1 MKRIYRSILLLAAAL
16 PAAFPAEAREIIDI
30 NRNWRFTLDDDRT
43 YGEPAFDDSGWQRL
57 DLPHDWSIAGA
68 YDKRNPSGPQ
78 GGFMPCGTGWYRH
91 SFEAPAG
98 SEGNRVFVRF
108 DGVYMKSQV
117 WINGRMVGEY
127 PNGYNSFEYDIT
139 PFVRRDTLNVL
150 AVRVDNSLQP
160 GSRWYTGSGIYRNV
174 HLIVTSQMHFTDG
187 GVFITTPEVSAERA
201 RIEINYHVINHNYP
215 ETRFTWTDNKSLYV
229 WLRDGNADAAPK
241 TDANNRVQKE
251 CTLTSILYD
260 ADGQE
265 IKRVSTKHRIGDY
278 SEADLRQQIEIDRPH
293 LWSDQT
299 PYLYKLVGTI
309 SYDGREA
316 DRVSYPVGVRTIR
329 FSPERGMEVN
339 GRQVKLQ
346 GVCLHQNVGCFGSAV
361 PLGVWQERLETLKA
375 MGCNAVRLSHY
386 PFAPE
391 FYDLCDSLGF
401 YVSNEIFD
409 EWNRGQEWGY
419 SESSYGKMPYT
430 YHLYFDQWGETD
442 LRRMIRRDR
451 NHPCVALYVLG
462 NEIPNQRIQGIEIAQ
477 KLKAITREED
487 PARPVTAACDFFVGA
502 NIYGFMDQFDI
513 AGYNYI
519 DRIHPDSLYAAEHAR
534 YPNRILLGTET
545 YHKTRNHVS
554 IRDNASAIGEFVWVG
569 YDYLGEIVWPD
580 YRGWDE
586 GMLDIAGFPKPEYY
600 LRKSYWSDEPVVHI
614 GVRQGPDRDFD
625 WSPRNVA
632 DHWNWQGRDQDTLE
646 VYAYSNCDEV
656 ELRIGRRSLGR
667 KPVGRNDYY
676 ALWNVPFK
684 AGTISATGYRQGKK
698 VAEHRLLTAG
708 KPYAVEVSRI
718 FRYDDV
724 IRVELCVVDKEGIRI
739 PDSEAEIT
747 SGNIPSER
755 LLGFD
760 NGNQYDPQGLKYA
773 SAERGRCSGGR
784 MVVYLKPDSTAVK
797 ATFDSP
803 GLISAE
809 AEI

>member
-1 MKRIYRSILLLAAAL
+1 M
-16 PAAFPAEAREIIDI
+16 
-30 NRNWRFTLDDDRT
+30 
-43 YGEPAFDDSGWQRL
+43 
-57 DLPHDWSIAGA
+57 
-68 YDKRNPSGPQ
+68 
-78 GGFMPCGTGWYRH
+78 
-91 SFEAPAG
+91 
-98 SEGNRVFVRF
+98 
-108 DGVYMKSQV
+108 
-117 WINGRMVGEY
+117 
-127 PNGYNSFEYDIT
+127 
-139 PFVRRDTLNVL
+139 
-150 AVRVDNSLQP
+150 
-160 GSRWYTGSGIYRNV
+160 
-174 HLIVTSQMHFTDG
+174 
-187 GVFITTPEVSAERA
+187 
-201 RIEINYHVINHNYP
+201 
-215 ETRFTWTDNKSLYV
+215 
-229 WLRDGNADAAPK
+229 
-241 TDANNRVQKE
+241 QKE

-487 PARPVTAACDFFVGA
+487 PTRPVTAACDFFVGA

-519 DRIHPDSLYAAEHAR
+519 DRIHPTACTPPNTPVTRTASCSARRLIIKPATTYRYATTPARSANSSGGLRLPRRNRVAGLPRLGRRNAR
-534 YPNRILLGTET
+534 YRRLPETGILPAQKLLVGR
-545 YHKTRNHVS
+545 TR
-554 IRDNASAIGEFVWVG
+554 R
-569 YDYLGEIVWPD
+569 P
-580 YRGWDE
+580 YRR
-586 GMLDIAGFPKPEYY
+586 PP
-600 LRKSYWSDEPVVHI
+600 
-614 GVRQGPDRDFD
+614 GPRPRFRL
-625 WSPRNVA
+625 SPRNVA

-684 AGTISATGYRQGKK
+684 AGTISATGYRQGKGCRTP
-698 VAEHRLLTAG
+698 APHGREAICGR
-708 KPYAVEVSRI
+708 
-718 FRYDDV
+718 
-724 IRVELCVVDKEGIRI
+724 GI
-739 PDSEAEIT
+739 AH
-747 SGNIPSER
+747 
-755 LLGFD
+755 F
-760 NGNQYDPQGLKYA
+760 
-773 SAERGRCSGGR
+773 SATTTLFE
-784 MVVYLKPDSTAVK
+784 
-797 ATFDSP
+797 
-803 GLISAE
+803 
-809 AEI
+809 